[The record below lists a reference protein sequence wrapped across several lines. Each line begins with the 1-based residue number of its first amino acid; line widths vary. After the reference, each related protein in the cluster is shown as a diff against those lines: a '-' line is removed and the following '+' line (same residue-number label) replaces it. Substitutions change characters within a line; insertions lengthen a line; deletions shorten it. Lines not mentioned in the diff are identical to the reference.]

1 MLNRT
6 QESRH
11 PCLIPNLRGKCYS
24 FSSFR
29 IMLAVDV
36 SYTSFIMLK
45 YIPSLPNLLT
55 VFFFFNHERL
65 LNSVKY
71 FFCNYWD
78 HHMIFILYSTM
89 WCVSQ
94 ATVEPSLHLREKPHL
109 IIVYDPFNVLLN
121 SVCNILWRIFIVL
134 CSSGMMACYF
144 LFL

>member
-1 MLNRT
+1 MLDRT

-11 PCLIPNLRGKCYS
+11 LCPNLRGKCNS

-36 SYTSFIMLK
+36 SYIPFIMLR

-55 VFFFFNHERL
+55 GFFFNHERL

-89 WCVSQ
+89 WCISP
-94 ATVEPSLHLREKPHL
+94 ATVKPSLHCKEKPHL
-109 IIVYDPFNVLLN
+109 IIAYDPFNVLLN
-121 SVCNILWRIFIVL
+121 SVCNILWRIFVVL

-144 LFL
+144 LFF